1 MRVTS
6 GDSSATMSL
15 LLDLWKKADTGN
27 TRLLQTPETCPAC
40 PGQVQPHRMSG
51 IYLPVLQGPLASL
64 HEVFTHLH
72 TQQHREV
79 EQQMIKGDEA
89 SRQ

>member
-1 MRVTS
+1 
-6 GDSSATMSL
+6 
-15 LLDLWKKADTGN
+15 
-27 TRLLQTPETCPAC
+27 
-40 PGQVQPHRMSG
+40 MSG

-64 HEVFTHLH
+64 NEVFTHLH
-72 TQQHREV
+72 TRQHREV